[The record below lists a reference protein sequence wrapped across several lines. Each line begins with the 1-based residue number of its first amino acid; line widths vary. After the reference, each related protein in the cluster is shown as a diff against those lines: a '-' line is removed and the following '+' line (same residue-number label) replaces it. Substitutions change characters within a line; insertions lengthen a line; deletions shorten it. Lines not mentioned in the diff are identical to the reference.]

1 MIVRC
6 RACVKCKQYVIIHP
20 DNPINQLEIKN
31 FEKIHL
37 NHTIMTV
44 GLGEVKGIYSNFK
57 TSGGD
62 KPPKEEN

>member
-62 KPPKEEN
+62 KPPNEEN

>member
-6 RACVKCKQYVIIHP
+6 RACVKCKQYMIIHP
-20 DNPINQLEIKN
+20 DNPINQLDIKN
-31 FEKIHL
+31 FERRHL

-57 TSGGD
+57 ANGGV
-62 KPPKEEN
+62 KPSKEEN